1 MSKLDGS
8 EPRPTIG
15 SDPYMSLDRCQ
26 GRETWSLLQDD
37 RFALGVTIFMLG
49 YFKYPF
55 GQSKDKKSHSSCK
68 ENENYIDYCKS
79 VMTEGSDPFDFF
91 EKFEKKDQRRIPDKN
106 VKELILTLLHP
117 EPDKKSPLSEIMNRE
132 FLSDHS

>member
-1 MSKLDGS
+1 MNHLHKLGFAHSDFKPDNIIVETDGQSIRLKGIDFASMSKLDGS

-26 GRETWSLLQDD
+26 GRETWSLLRDD

-55 GQSKDKKSHSSCK
+55 GQSEDKKPHSSCK
-68 ENENYIDYCKS
+68 EN
-79 VMTEGSDPFDFF
+79 
-91 EKFEKKDQRRIPDKN
+91 
-106 VKELILTLLHP
+106 
-117 EPDKKSPLSEIMNRE
+117 
-132 FLSDHS
+132 